1 MTAERVLIVDDAVV
15 MRMMIKG
22 ILSKNGYE
30 VVGEAQNGAEAVE
43 KYRELGPDLVTMD
56 MVMPEMDGISA
67 VKQIVANDPDA
78 RIIMCTSM
86 GQQAL
91 VVEAIQAGAK
101 SFITKPFQPPKILET
116 IQKVL
121 GMTESLTLSELQR
134 DALKEVGNIGAGH
147 AATALSQLLNTTV
160 KLSEPR
166 IDVLKFRDLSN
177 RIGSGDRAV
186 AALHMYVRGEAPGQ
200 MVVLFDRDQ
209 AQEFVNVFIKRIIGD
224 IQIFDSIIDSTLKEL
239 GNIIAGSYLTAL
251 ISLTGINLL
260 PSVPTLSYGTVQA
273 AFRTLM
279 SILPDQDV
287 FLIESQF
294 LDKDRAVSGQF
305 ILIPETGSLEPLLSV
320 FGVE

>member
-1 MTAERVLIVDDAVV
+1 
-15 MRMMIKG
+15 MI
-22 ILSKNGYE
+22 
-30 VVGEAQNGAEAVE
+30 A
-43 KYRELGPDLVTMD
+43 P
-56 MVMPEMDGISA
+56 
-67 VKQIVANDPDA
+67 
-78 RIIMCTSM
+78 
-86 GQQAL
+86 
-91 VVEAIQAGAK
+91 
-101 SFITKPFQPPKILET
+101 
-116 IQKVL
+116 
-121 GMTESLTLSELQR
+121 LTLSDLQR

-160 KLSEPR
+160 KLAEPT
-166 IDVLKFRDLSN
+166 IDVLKFRDLSS
-177 RIGSGDRAV
+177 RIGAGDRAV
-186 AALHMYVRGEAPGQ
+186 AALHMYIRGEAPGQ

-209 AQEFVNVFIKRIIGD
+209 AAEFVNVFIKRIIGD
-224 IQIFDSIIDSTLKEL
+224 IQIFDSIVDSTLKEL

-251 ISLTGINLL
+251 ISLTGVNLL

>member
-1 MTAERVLIVDDAVV
+1 VPTLVL
-15 MRMMIKG
+15 
-22 ILSKNGYE
+22 
-30 VVGEAQNGAEAVE
+30 
-43 KYRELGPDLVTMD
+43 
-56 MVMPEMDGISA
+56 
-67 VKQIVANDPDA
+67 ND
-78 RIIMCTSM
+78 
-86 GQQAL
+86 
-91 VVEAIQAGAK
+91 
-101 SFITKPFQPPKILET
+101 
-116 IQKVL
+116 
-121 GMTESLTLSELQR
+121 LQR

-166 IDVLKFRDLSN
+166 IDVLKFRDLSS
-177 RIGSGDRAV
+177 RIGAPDRSV

-209 AQEFVNVFIKRIIGD
+209 SLEFVHVFIKRIIGD
-224 IQIFDSIIDSTLKEL
+224 IQIFDSIADSTLKEL

-294 LDKDRAVSGQF
+294 LDTDRTVSGQF
-305 ILIPETGSLEPLLSV
+305 ILIPETGSLQPLLSV
-320 FGVE
+320 FGVND

>member
-1 MTAERVLIVDDAVV
+1 
-15 MRMMIKG
+15 
-22 ILSKNGYE
+22 
-30 VVGEAQNGAEAVE
+30 
-43 KYRELGPDLVTMD
+43 
-56 MVMPEMDGISA
+56 
-67 VKQIVANDPDA
+67 
-78 RIIMCTSM
+78 
-86 GQQAL
+86 
-91 VVEAIQAGAK
+91 
-101 SFITKPFQPPKILET
+101 
-116 IQKVL
+116 
-121 GMTESLTLSELQR
+121 MTEPLTLSELQR

-166 IDVLKFRDLSN
+166 IDVLKYRDLSS
-177 RIGSGDRAV
+177 RIGSPERSV
-186 AALHMYVRGEAPGQ
+186 AALHMYIRGEAPGQ
-200 MVVLFDRDQ
+200 MVVLFDREQ
-209 AQEFVNVFIKRIIGD
+209 AAEFVNVFIRRIIGD

-251 ISLTGINLL
+251 ISLTGVNLL

>member
-1 MTAERVLIVDDAVV
+1 MPPPLVL
-15 MRMMIKG
+15 
-22 ILSKNGYE
+22 
-30 VVGEAQNGAEAVE
+30 
-43 KYRELGPDLVTMD
+43 T
-56 MVMPEMDGISA
+56 
-67 VKQIVANDPDA
+67 
-78 RIIMCTSM
+78 
-86 GQQAL
+86 
-91 VVEAIQAGAK
+91 
-101 SFITKPFQPPKILET
+101 
-116 IQKVL
+116 
-121 GMTESLTLSELQR
+121 ELQR

-160 KLSEPR
+160 KLSEPT
-166 IDVLKFRDLSN
+166 IDVLKYRDLATK
-177 RIGSGDRAV
+177 IGYADRTV

-200 MVVLFDRDQ
+200 MVVLFDREQ
-209 AQEFVNVFIKRIIGD
+209 ALEFVNIFVKRVIGD
-224 IQIFDSIIDSTLKEL
+224 IQIFDSIVDSTLKEL

-260 PSVPTLSYGTVQA
+260 PSVPTLSYGTIQA

-294 LDKDRAVSGQF
+294 LDNDKAVSGQF

>member
-1 MTAERVLIVDDAVV
+1 MTT
-15 MRMMIKG
+15 
-22 ILSKNGYE
+22 
-30 VVGEAQNGAEAVE
+30 
-43 KYRELGPDLVTMD
+43 P
-56 MVMPEMDGISA
+56 
-67 VKQIVANDPDA
+67 
-78 RIIMCTSM
+78 
-86 GQQAL
+86 
-91 VVEAIQAGAK
+91 
-101 SFITKPFQPPKILET
+101 
-116 IQKVL
+116 
-121 GMTESLTLSELQR
+121 LTLSELQR

-160 KLSEPR
+160 KLSEPT

-177 RIGSGDRAV
+177 RIGSPERSV
-186 AALHMYVRGEAPGQ
+186 AALHMYIRGEAPGQ
-200 MVVLFDRDQ
+200 MVVLFDREQ
-209 AQEFVNVFIKRIIGD
+209 AAEFVNVFIKRIIGD

-251 ISLTGINLL
+251 ISLTGVNLL

-294 LDKDRAVSGQF
+294 LDNDRAVSGQF

>member
-1 MTAERVLIVDDAVV
+1 MA
-15 MRMMIKG
+15 M
-22 ILSKNGYE
+22 
-30 VVGEAQNGAEAVE
+30 
-43 KYRELGPDLVTMD
+43 
-56 MVMPEMDGISA
+56 
-67 VKQIVANDPDA
+67 
-78 RIIMCTSM
+78 
-86 GQQAL
+86 
-91 VVEAIQAGAK
+91 
-101 SFITKPFQPPKILET
+101 
-116 IQKVL
+116 
-121 GMTESLTLSELQR
+121 LTLNDLQR

-160 KLSEPR
+160 KLAEPT
-166 IDVLKFRDLSN
+166 IDVLKFRDLSQ
-177 RIGSGDRAV
+177 RMGHPERSV
-186 AALHMYVRGEAPGQ
+186 AALHMYIRGEAPGQ

-209 AQEFVNVFIKRIIGD
+209 AAEFVNVFIKRIIGD
-224 IQIFDSIIDSTLKEL
+224 IQIFDSIVDSTLKEL

-305 ILIPETGSLEPLLSV
+305 ILIPETGSLQPLLSV
-320 FGVE
+320 FGVND